1 MKMPDL
7 SFLLGAW
14 NGGNKAETPAIFSL
28 IRSPFVEWREG
39 NNASPPAPPRRGRGV
54 ISHGNGGSC
63 LRVTLGW

>member
-1 MKMPDL
+1 MLDL
-7 SFLLGAW
+7 SFLLGGW

-54 ISHGNGGSC
+54 VTLANGGSY
-63 LRVTLGW
+63 LGVS